1 MRKFMNLF
9 KKEIKELISAQLILS
24 LAFTVILFYFIG
36 NMAKTEMNKIG
47 GAKDIY
53 ILNLDDS
60 DLSGEILR
68 NLALANFKINLLDV
82 KDRESAVDFARKNNI
97 NLLLIIP
104 EGFGPSVLEF
114 QPEELEVYSFIRSF
128 SVSTMSDTEIVKQLI
143 GIVNNY
149 LSDNLIRNR
158 ISDITPEDLKNP
170 IKSRNFIVI
179 KDRMAEGS
187 VTDVANFV
195 YFQSIFI
202 PIILMMVITF
212 SSQMVLSAIAMEKQ
226 DKTLETLL
234 TVPISRNYIV
244 MAKMFASGLIGLLS
258 AGIYMIG
265 FRFYMGG
272 FTGNLPSNTQIEGV
286 IDKLG
291 LRFTSSSYMFL
302 GISLFLAILCALA
315 IATILGALT
324 DDLKSAQSAFLPL
337 MFLVLIP
344 YFISIFSDINSLSLP
359 LKILILAIPFS
370 HPFLASQNLLIGNY
384 HIVFYGILYM
394 SGIFVILIFIAGKI
408 FSTDRI
414 LTMKLRFRGRRS
426 GS

>member
-104 EGFGPSVLEF
+104 EGFGPSVLKF

-158 ISDITPEDLKNP
+158 ISDITPEDLK
-170 IKSRNFIVI
+170 
-179 KDRMAEGS
+179 
-187 VTDVANFV
+187 
-195 YFQSIFI
+195 
-202 PIILMMVITF
+202 
-212 SSQMVLSAIAMEKQ
+212 
-226 DKTLETLL
+226 TL
-234 TVPISRNYIV
+234 
-244 MAKMFASGLIGLLS
+244 
-258 AGIYMIG
+258 
-265 FRFYMGG
+265 
-272 FTGNLPSNTQIEGV
+272 
-286 IDKLG
+286 
-291 LRFTSSSYMFL
+291 
-302 GISLFLAILCALA
+302 
-315 IATILGALT
+315 
-324 DDLKSAQSAFLPL
+324 
-337 MFLVLIP
+337 
-344 YFISIFSDINSLSLP
+344 
-359 LKILILAIPFS
+359 
-370 HPFLASQNLLIGNY
+370 
-384 HIVFYGILYM
+384 
-394 SGIFVILIFIAGKI
+394 
-408 FSTDRI
+408 
-414 LTMKLRFRGRRS
+414 
-426 GS
+426 